1 MQGLKDAGI
10 KDAGIKDAGV
20 ERCKIGV
27 TGIADYIKR

>member
-1 MQGLKDAGI
+1 MQGL